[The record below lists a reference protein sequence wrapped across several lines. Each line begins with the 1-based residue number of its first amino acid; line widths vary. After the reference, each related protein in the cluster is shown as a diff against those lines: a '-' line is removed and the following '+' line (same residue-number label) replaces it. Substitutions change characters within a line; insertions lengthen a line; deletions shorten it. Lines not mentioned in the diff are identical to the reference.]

1 MTMPAYAHDTI
12 APVTSRPDA
21 AAFTSEQPR

>member
-12 APVTSRPDA
+12 APVISRSDA
-21 AAFTSEQPR
+21 AGFTSEQPR